1 MMKTYRLAKENQ
13 FAVVPFGPMFTLE
26 KAESYRDQ
34 MKEAGFNVLVVNM
47 AEGIDLP
54 MCGKRKGWDR
64 KSVLT
69 M

>member
-54 MCGKRKGWDR
+54 THGKRKGWN
-64 KSVLT
+64 KSSLLT
-69 M
+69 V